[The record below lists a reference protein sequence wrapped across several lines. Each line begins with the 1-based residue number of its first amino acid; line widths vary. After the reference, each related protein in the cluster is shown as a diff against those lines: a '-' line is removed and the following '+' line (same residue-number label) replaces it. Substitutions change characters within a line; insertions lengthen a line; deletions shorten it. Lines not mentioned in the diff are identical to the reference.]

1 MLGAMTVAPTAG
13 LVGRTAELEVLDR
26 ALAGL
31 DGGYGG
37 ALSIVGAPGIGKSR
51 LLSELAQRADATG
64 YLVLAGAASELERDL
79 PFGVFVDAMDEYLES
94 LEPRRLERLP
104 EEVRL

>member
-13 LVGRTAELEVLDR
+13 LVGRAAELEVLDG

-31 DGGYGG
+31 GGGYG
-37 ALSIVGAPGIGKSR
+37 GAPGIGKSR
-51 LLSELAQRADATG
+51 LLSELARRADATG

-79 PFGVFVDAMDEYLES
+79 PFGVFVDAMDAYLES

-104 EEVRL
+104 EDVRGE